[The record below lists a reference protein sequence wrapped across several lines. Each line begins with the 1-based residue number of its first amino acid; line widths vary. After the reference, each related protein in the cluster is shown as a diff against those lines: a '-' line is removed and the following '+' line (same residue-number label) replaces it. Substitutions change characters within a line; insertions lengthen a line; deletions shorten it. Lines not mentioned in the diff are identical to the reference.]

1 MDDLDR
7 WLARAPTDE
16 PSLGELERDVW
27 NRVRALRTARV
38 QTRLRVVAVVLALG
52 VGVANGGL
60 GASVAHAPTSEMSV
74 FGAASLSPL
83 ARLEAG

>member
-7 WLARAPTDE
+7 WLARAPTDD
-16 PSLGELERDVW
+16 PSLDGLERDVW
-27 NRVRALRTARV
+27 DRVRALRTARV
-38 QTRLRVVAVVLALG
+38 QTRLRVVAVVLALS

-60 GASVAHAPTSEMSV
+60 GARLAHAPTSEMSV